1 MNQETGNEQ
10 IKAHKPDIHRSTLD
24 SYFSFHD
31 DVKEVEFNRHDTPT
45 PWMNY
50 LSNGTFHTMLSQ
62 AGGGLAFYKS
72 PQIWRITRYRFFHL
86 PTDRS
91 GPYIYLQDAD
101 SGSYWCP
108 TFEPAF
114 SKPTEWKSA
123 HGLGYTRFEAK
134 KDGLAA
140 KTVYFVGSYENSLIW
155 SLTLTN
161 QSQSV
166 KELNVY
172 AYAEF
177 GMMEF
182 MRELQWQCYNKH
194 QVSVSYHE
202 KGALIYKYGVE
213 NQPKPDETPLVYFTS
228 DTPLHSYDGDR
239 DEFIGSYRSESNPTA
254 VEGGGCTGSTLL
266 GGDPCGALQFKVT
279 LQPGETRTLNI
290 FLGTAMNEAE
300 IAKAIEH
307 SREADF
313 VSRSFAALDESWKG
327 YLGKLEC
334 ELPDE
339 DAKRMINIWNPYQAQ
354 RNFQFSRNI
363 SFYATG
369 TFRGV
374 GYRDTAQDILAIV
387 PFDPEAAKD
396 KVRLLLGQQYQD
408 GHVNHYFFPTEG
420 WDPVTTIHSDDH
432 LWTALAVWDIVAE
445 CGEASFLQDT
455 VPFYDDGEA
464 TVYEHLRRAIE
475 FSASKLGPNGFPL
488 MLRSDWN
495 DQLFRVCRKGKGES
509 ICTSMQLGTVL
520 LKMKDLASLAGIPE
534 HAAGYEAMYE
544 EQKKLIN
551 TLAWDGQ
558 WFRRAVMDD
567 GRFLGSDVHDEAKI
581 WLNTQTWAVM
591 SQMADQAKAIQAMD
605 SVHDILDTE
614 LGIKKLHP
622 SIITFPDPA
631 DPLTNYNK
639 GTGENGAVFCH
650 ANTWAIIAECMLGR
664 GDLAYKYYRQL
675 IPNVAMEK
683 AGITRYKAEPYVYAS
698 NLFGPESDKFGLAN
712 VSWLTGTA
720 AWMYVAATQY
730 IMGIKPVLDGLR
742 IDPCI
747 PAEWEGFT
755 VKRRFLGCE
764 YDISIKNTS
773 HVCKGVKEIRVDGK
787 LLSGNVIPVYP
798 NRSAVR
804 VEVMM

>member
-1 MNQETGNEQ
+1 MSSITNNQLQETGGRSN
-10 IKAHKPDIHRSTLD
+10 APDRFFTFRD
-24 SYFSFHD
+24 EAR
-31 DVKEVEFNRHDTPT
+31 EVEFMRHDTPT

-91 GPYIYLQDAD
+91 GPYLYLQDENT
-101 SGSYWCP
+101 GSCWCP
-108 TFEPAF
+108 TYEPAL
-114 SKPTEWKSA
+114 SKPEEWKSA

-134 KDGLAA
+134 KDGIEAR
-140 KTVYFVGSYENSLIW
+140 TVYFVGPFENSLIW
-155 SLTLTN
+155 NLTLTN
-161 QSQSV
+161 HGSTS
-166 KELNVY
+166 KSLNVY

-194 QVSVSYHE
+194 QVSVQYHE
-202 KGALIYKYGVE
+202 QGALIYKYGVE

-228 DTPLHSYDGDR
+228 DAPLYSYDGDR
-239 DEFIGSYRSESNPTA
+239 DEFIGSYRSESNPA
-254 VEGGGCTGSTLL
+254 AIERGGCTGSTLL
-266 GGDPCGALQFKVT
+266 GGDPCGALQFKVS
-279 LQPGETRTLNI
+279 LLPGETRTLNI
-290 FLGTAMNEAE
+290 FLGTAMNESE
-300 IAKAIEH
+300 IEQAINR
-307 SREADF
+307 SREPDF
-313 VSRSFAALDESWKG
+313 VTRSFQALRDNWDQ
-327 YLGKLEC
+327 YLGGFEC
-334 ELPDE
+334 DLPDE

-354 RNFQFSRNI
+354 RNFLFSRNI

-374 GYRDTAQDILAIV
+374 GFRDTSQDILAVV
-387 PFDPEAAKD
+387 PFDQEAAMD

-420 WDPVTTIHSDDH
+420 WDPVTSIHSDDH
-432 LWTALAVWDIVAE
+432 LWTALAVWDIIAE
-445 CGEASFLQDT
+445 TGDASFLQET
-455 VPFYDDGEA
+455 VPFYDGGEG
-464 TVYEHLRRAIE
+464 TIYEHLKRAIE
-475 FSASKLGPNGFPL
+475 FTASRLGPNGFPL

-509 ICTSMQLGTVL
+509 IWTAMQLGTVL
-520 LKMKDLASLAGIPE
+520 LRMKDLATLAGHSG
-534 HAAGYEAMYE
+534 HAAHYE
-544 EQKKLIN
+544 EMYKEQQRLVN
-551 TLAWDGQ
+551 RLGWDGQ

-567 GRFLGSDVHDEAKI
+567 GRFLGTSEHEEAQI
-581 WLNTQTWAVM
+581 WLNAQTWATL
-591 SQMADQAKAIQAMD
+591 SHMADPEKAIQAMD
-605 SVHDILDTE
+605 SVRDILDTE

-622 SIITFPDPA
+622 SITTFPDPA
-631 DPLTNYNK
+631 DPLTNYFK

-650 ANTWAIIAECMLGR
+650 ANTWAIIAECLLGR

-675 IPNVAMEK
+675 IPRIAMEK
-683 AGITRYKAEPYVYAS
+683 AGIWRYKAEPYVYAS

-730 IMGIKPVLDGLR
+730 IMGIKPALDGLS

-747 PAEWEGFT
+747 PSDWEGFS
-755 VKRRFLGCE
+755 VKRRFRGCVYE
-764 YDISIKNTS
+764 IVVKNTS
-773 HVCKGVKEIRVDGK
+773 RISKGVKEIRVDGQ
-787 LLSGNVIPVYP
+787 LIEGNVVPAFP
-798 NRSAVR
+798 GRSVVR
-804 VEVMM
+804 VDVVM